1 MAGRPLARII
11 KPIEAL
17 AAEQG
22 LSGPEFVYDWIAG
35 GGTITSLAE
44 KIGTQRA
51 HLSRNLNKFPEYAS
65 IMEAARKIA
74 ADALVEESKHLIDAI
89 AEEAKTNEAARFSDR
104 VRTVEL
110 QANQRKFMAASYN
123 QDRYGSKPS
132 SVTINLGDLHL
143 DALRR
148 VRVEPERV
156 IEHDDE

>member
-1 MAGRPLARII
+1 MAGRPLVKII
-11 KPIEAL
+11 KPLEAL
-17 AAEQG
+17 AAAQD
-22 LSGPEFVYDWIAG
+22 LTGPEFVYDWIAS
-35 GGTITSLAE
+35 GGTVTSLAE
-44 KIGTQRA
+44 KMGVTRDY
-51 HLSRNLNKFPEYAS
+51 LSRVLNKQPEYAS
-65 IMEAARKIA
+65 IMEAARKAA
-74 ADALVEESKHLIDAI
+74 ADALVEESKHLIDGI
-89 AEEAKTNEAARFSDR
+89 AAEAKLDPAARFSDR